1 MTMKLFPYTRRAL
14 SSIGQ
19 TWITFLDVLGEAVL
33 HGAAIVRFVLGG
45 RLEFRHLFRQMA
57 FVGVDTLGIALMMTI
72 FSGMVIALQI
82 AREMVRQGGGDY
94 VGALVSLTLIRELAP
109 IMTAFSVIAMAGSA
123 YAAELSTMRIT
134 NQVDALKVLHVSPV
148 RYLVMPRVLA
158 ATAALPM
165 MTVITAVAGV
175 LGGLLISFLFAGLEP
190 SRYLY
195 SVWNQT
201 TVKDVVTMLAKA
213 GVFGFVVSL
222 VASTIGLK
230 AKGGSREVGLAT
242 TRAVVFSFVLMAILD
257 YVMTYLI
264 YGSRE

>member
-1 MTMKLFPYTRRAL
+1 MATKLFPYTRRAL
-14 SSIGQ
+14 TSIGQ
-19 TWITFLDVLGEAVL
+19 TWMTFLDVLGQATL
-33 HGAAIVRFVLGG
+33 HGGAIIRFILAG
-45 RLEFRHLFRQMA
+45 RLEFRHLLQQIA

-94 VGALVSLTLIRELAP
+94 VGALVSLTVVRELAP

-134 NQVDALKVLHVSPV
+134 SQVDALEVLHVNPV
-148 RYLVMPRVLA
+148 RYLLMPRVLA
-158 ATAALPM
+158 TTAALPL
-165 MTVITAVAGV
+165 MTVITSVAGI
-175 LGGLLISFLFAGLEP
+175 LGGLLVSVLFADLEP
-190 SRYLY
+190 SRYLD

-201 TVKDVVTMLAKA
+201 AMKDVAAMLSKA
-213 GVFGFVVSL
+213 AVFGFVVSL
-222 VASTIGLK
+222 VAATIGLK
-230 AKGGSREVGLAT
+230 AKGGSREVGIAT

-264 YGSRE
+264 YGTRD